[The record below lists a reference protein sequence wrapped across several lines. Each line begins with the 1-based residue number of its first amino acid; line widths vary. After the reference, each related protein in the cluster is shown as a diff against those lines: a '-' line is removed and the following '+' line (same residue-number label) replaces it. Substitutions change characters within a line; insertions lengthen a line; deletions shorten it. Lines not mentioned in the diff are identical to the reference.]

1 MLLIAFIKNETVSSS
16 LSAASDLKLADPQGQ
31 WLKSCSAAPVYLS
44 HGSLFTNWKSPLST
58 FNCNIFRVKRMQF
71 VPSNA
76 QLRAVPTAPPDV
88 LKYFLFEPGQCR
100 PNRISKEATTG
111 TMLLCLAGIGRV
123 AARK

>member
-71 VPSNA
+71 VPSTRSLGLFP
-76 QLRAVPTAPPDV
+76 QQHPV
-88 LKYFLFEPGQCR
+88 LK
-100 PNRISKEATTG
+100 
-111 TMLLCLAGIGRV
+111 
-123 AARK
+123 